1 MSNRPSSAD
10 VDAIRKAFPRLGLA
24 VYAFDPGGPVTLEVH
39 AADGQVFPFEGA
51 TFAAVAA
58 RAFPSLTRPPDPPP
72 IPEPAPT
79 TTNVFD

>member
-1 MSNRPSSAD
+1 MSNRPSLD
-10 VDAIRKAFPRLGLA
+10 DIRAAFPRLGLA

-58 RAFPSLTRPPDPPP
+58 RAFPSLTGPPDPPP
-72 IPEPAPT
+72 VPT

>member
-1 MSNRPSSAD
+1 MSNRPSLD
-10 VDAIRKAFPRLGLA
+10 DIRAAFPKLGLA

-39 AADGQVFPFEGA
+39 AADGQVFPFEGPS
-51 TFAAVAA
+51 FAAVAA
-58 RAFPSLTRPPDPPP
+58 RAFPSLTRPPDPP

>member
-1 MSNRPSSAD
+1 MSSKASLD
-10 VDAIRKAFPRLGLA
+10 DIRAAFPQLGLA

-58 RAFPSLTRPPDPPP
+58 RAFPSLARPPDPPP
-72 IPEPAPT
+72 VPEPAPT